1 MAQFEAMDDTIIRLA
16 SERDTTELAKLRFAL
31 RTRDSRNVETEAA
44 FLKRCELW
52 ISEALRETKWR
63 CWVAECDG
71 ILVGALWLQLIEKIP
86 NPTFESECFG
96 YITNFF
102 VTESIR
108 GKGLGS
114 RILNEALTWCL
125 EENVHSVILWP
136 TEKSR
141 SLYQRHGFAVPDD
154 LLELLITESS
164 AIHK

>member
-31 RTRDSRNVETEAA
+31 RSRGSSNVETEAA

-52 ISEALRETKWR
+52 ISEALRATKWR
-63 CWVAECDG
+63 CWVAERDG

-86 NPTFESECFG
+86 NPTFESECLG

-102 VTESIR
+102 VTESTR

-154 LLELLITESS
+154 LLELLISEPS
-164 AIHK
+164 AIQK